1 MSLPEFRRLVPAP
14 GKTGIVGPDAK
25 SHTEIKLRNAR
36 AQELIGTWRALYEQ
50 PFSGI
55 ANDGKVVSGLFAL
68 APNGAPIKPMVA
80 AADNLLSR
88 LTPAQRAAMCFPL
101 DAREWRRWQNTELQL
116 ETDGI
121 RLDQADASIRDA
133 IMAVVQASLSPEGFE
148 KTRDV
153 MKLNRFLGDLVD
165 GPAVLGEW
173 SFTFSLFNQPSMTE
187 PWGWQ
192 LFGHHLALNCLVIG
206 EQMVMS
212 PTFLG
217 AEPFYADAGPFKGI
231 RLFKAEEELAL
242 ALMRSLSPAQQAQ
255 ATIFHS
261 MKGGDIPPERVH
273 FADER
278 HFGGAFRDNRTVPYE
293 GIKVSEFSPDQK
305 KRLLDLIEIYLA
317 VLPHGA
323 KKARMEEIERHLDE
337 TRFCWIG
344 GHDETSTFYY
354 RVQSPVVMLEFDHH
368 CGVFLTNESPE
379 KFHVHTIV
387 RTPNGNDYGKELL
400 KLREARKNPAR
411 IARAPART

>member
-1 MSLPEFRRLVPAP
+1 MSLPEFRKIVPPP
-14 GKTGIVGPDAK
+14 GKSGIAGPDAK
-25 SHTEIKLRNAR
+25 SHTEVRIKNPR
-36 AQELIGTWRALYEQ
+36 AQELIGTWRALYEK

-55 ANDGKVVSGLFAL
+55 TSDGKVVPGLFSL
-68 APNGAPIKPMVA
+68 APNGAPIKPIVA
-80 AADNLLSR
+80 AATNLLSR
-88 LTPAQRAAMCFPL
+88 LTSAQRAAVCFPL
-101 DAREWRRWQNTELQL
+101 DAPEWRRWQNTELQL
-116 ETDGI
+116 EADGI
-121 RLDQADASIRDA
+121 RLDQVDASIRDT
-133 IMAVVQASLSPEGFE
+133 IMAVVQESLSPQGFE
-148 KTRDV
+148 KIRNV

-165 GPAVLGEW
+165 GPGVMGEW
-173 SFTFSLFNQPSMTE
+173 SFTFSLFAKPSLTE

-206 EQMVMS
+206 EQMVIS

-231 RLFKAEEELAL
+231 RLFREEEELGL

-278 HFGGAFRDNRTVPYE
+278 HFGGAFRDNRIVPYE
-293 GIKVSEFSPDQK
+293 GIKISEFSRDQK
-305 KRLLDLIEIYLA
+305 KCLLDLIEVFLIL
-317 VLPHGA
+317 LPPGPR
-323 KKARMEEIERHLDE
+323 KARIEDIVAHLDE

-344 GHDETSTFYY
+344 GHGESSTFYY
-354 RVQSPVVMLEFDHH
+354 RVQSPVVLIEFDHH
-368 CGVFLTNESPE
+368 CGVFLTNENPE

-387 RTPNGNDYGKELL
+387 RTPNGNDYGNALLDLYYARSSKDRSRPKE
-400 KLREARKNPAR
+400 
-411 IARAPART
+411 

>member
-1 MSLPEFRRLVPAP
+1 MSLPEFRKIVPPP
-14 GKTGIVGPDAK
+14 GKSGIAGPDAK
-25 SHTEIKLRNAR
+25 SHTEVRIKNPR
-36 AQELIGTWRALYEQ
+36 AQELIGTWRALYEM

-55 ANDGKVVSGLFAL
+55 TSDGKVVPGLFSL
-68 APNGAPIKPMVA
+68 APNGAPIKPIVA
-80 AADNLLSR
+80 AATNLLSR
-88 LTPAQRAAMCFPL
+88 LTSAQRAAVCFPL
-101 DAREWRRWQNTELQL
+101 DAPEWRRWQNTELQL
-116 ETDGI
+116 EADGI
-121 RLDQADASIRDA
+121 RLDQVDASIRDT
-133 IMAVVQASLSPEGFE
+133 IMAVVQESLSPQGFE
-148 KTRDV
+148 KIRNV

-165 GPAVLGEW
+165 GPGVMGEW
-173 SFTFSLFNQPSMTE
+173 SFTFSLFAKPSLTE

-206 EQMVMS
+206 EQMVIS

-231 RLFKAEEELAL
+231 RLFREEEELGL

-278 HFGGAFRDNRTVPYE
+278 HFGGAFRDNRIVPYE
-293 GIKVSEFSPDQK
+293 GIKISEFSRDQK
-305 KRLLDLIEIYLA
+305 KCLLDLIEVFLIL
-317 VLPHGA
+317 LPPGPR
-323 KKARMEEIERHLDE
+323 KARIEDIVAHLDE

-344 GHDETSTFYY
+344 GHGESSTFYY
-354 RVQSPVVMLEFDHH
+354 RVQSPVVLIEFDHH
-368 CGVFLTNESPE
+368 CGVFLTNENPE

-387 RTPNGNDYGKELL
+387 RTPNGNDYGNALLDLYYARSSKDRSRPKE
-400 KLREARKNPAR
+400 
-411 IARAPART
+411 